1 MTTRKDLQDAV
12 DAMKRICAQAQNRR
26 LYISFK
32 RALPSGTRIFACYV
46 LDGDNGYPYLI
57 NDSLHE
63 VCGYRLT
70 KDGEIMMTGGG
81 YDAGDH
87 IARAIKEATGI
98 KLEPTRI

>member
-1 MTTRKDLQDAV
+1 MTKQTRIEAIDAL
-12 DAMKRICAQAQNRR
+12 ARICAQAQNRR

-32 RALPSGTRIFACYV
+32 RALPSGTRIYNCYV

-57 NDSLHE
+57 NDSLHA

-87 IARAIKEATGI
+87 IARAIKEATGT

>member
-1 MTTRKDLQDAV
+1 MNDRKQAAI
-12 DAMKRICAQAQNRR
+12 DAMTRICKQAQNRR

-32 RALPSGTRIFACYV
+32 RALPSGTRIFDCYV

-57 NDSLHE
+57 NDSLHT
-63 VCGYRLT
+63 VSCYRLT

-87 IARAIKEATGI
+87 IASAIEAETGI